1 MPIAFVLINTDMGS
15 EGEVLE
21 ELKNVEGIEEAH
33 AVYGVYDVIAK
44 IKADSMGDLN
54 EMVTS
59 KIRRLSKV
67 RSTLTTIVIEG
78 L

>member
-21 ELKNVEGIEEAH
+21 ELKNVKGIEEAH